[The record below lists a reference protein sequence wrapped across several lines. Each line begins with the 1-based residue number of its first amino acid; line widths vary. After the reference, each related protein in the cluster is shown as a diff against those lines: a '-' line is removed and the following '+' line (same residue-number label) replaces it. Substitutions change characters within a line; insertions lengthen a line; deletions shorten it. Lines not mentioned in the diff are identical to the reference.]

1 MIIMNV
7 LNEVWSDIYILQ
19 IVIQQEFQGLT
30 KILHENVNLK
40 TQNLSSKLETF
51 TKLKKTIVSELVLL
65 VIKIR
70 ENIQSICQKILLKD
84 MLIYYWYKKK
94 TKCSI
99 FLSKILVHSYMIT
112 HFTTDESIFVIIV
125 YWLLM

>member
-1 MIIMNV
+1 MNV

-84 MLIYYWYKKK
+84 MLIYY
-94 TKCSI
+94 
-99 FLSKILVHSYMIT
+99 
-112 HFTTDESIFVIIV
+112 
-125 YWLLM
+125 

>member
-1 MIIMNV
+1 MNA

-19 IVIQQEFQGLT
+19 IVIQQEFQGFT

-51 TKLKKTIVSELVLL
+51 TKLEKTIVSELVLL

-84 MLIYYWYKKK
+84 MLIYY
-94 TKCSI
+94 
-99 FLSKILVHSYMIT
+99 
-112 HFTTDESIFVIIV
+112 
-125 YWLLM
+125 

>member
-40 TQNLSSKLETF
+40 TQNLLSKLETF

-94 TKCSI
+94 TKWSI
-99 FLSKILVHSYMIT
+99 FLSKILVHSYMIK
-112 HFTTDESIFVIIV
+112 HFTTDESIFVVIV
-125 YWLLM
+125 HWLLM

>member
-1 MIIMNV
+1 MNA

-19 IVIQQEFQGLT
+19 IVIQQEFQGFT

-70 ENIQSICQKILLKD
+70 ENIQSICQTILLKD
-84 MLIYYWYKKK
+84 MLIYY
-94 TKCSI
+94 
-99 FLSKILVHSYMIT
+99 
-112 HFTTDESIFVIIV
+112 
-125 YWLLM
+125 

>member
-1 MIIMNV
+1 MNA

-51 TKLKKTIVSELVLL
+51 TKLEKTIVSELVLL

-84 MLIYYWYKKK
+84 MLIYY
-94 TKCSI
+94 
-99 FLSKILVHSYMIT
+99 
-112 HFTTDESIFVIIV
+112 
-125 YWLLM
+125 

>member
-1 MIIMNV
+1 MNV

-19 IVIQQEFQGLT
+19 IVIQQEFQGFT

-84 MLIYYWYKKK
+84 MLIYY
-94 TKCSI
+94 
-99 FLSKILVHSYMIT
+99 
-112 HFTTDESIFVIIV
+112 
-125 YWLLM
+125 